1 MKRIGILLFVIVTFW
16 TIPNF
21 ADDSKRQR
29 IVKNVIERELG
40 SNTSYDVKSSF
51 FKDTIR
57 YQPFDSINVPQALR
71 AFNAL
76 QTDFCEN
83 CGEFVALFP
92 SGTKDFNPSL
102 LKEKDLA
109 KYELLAEKM
118 RNSLNEY
125 RTLID
130 FVQKYEP
137 YKQRRLD
144 ETYSKKNETGEVVEE
159 YHATYYFDKEDNL
172 VRYIWS
178 TVDEQKAVFSLINF
192 AKQSDFEFIENAL
205 EGSGIYFSKELIKF
219 IISDENNKY
228 PYEIVKKIQSQRK
241 RQLQTQLTR
250 NSNNNAQT
258 NVSSQIRQ
266 ESSSQNYTPP
276 ANRSTTSH
284 YKYNEHNVY
293 VVKKDICGATHTK
306 ESMDKYTKYAVHG
319 KTEEINYMLLRG
331 ELIVLR
337 KGEKV
342 IMVEPGFILSRVM
355 LQNGKTVYTDTE
367 NLTKL

>member
-1 MKRIGILLFVIVTFW
+1 M
-16 TIPNF
+16 
-21 ADDSKRQR
+21 
-29 IVKNVIERELG
+29 
-40 SNTSYDVKSSF
+40 
-51 FKDTIR
+51 
-57 YQPFDSINVPQALR
+57 
-71 AFNAL
+71 
-76 QTDFCEN
+76 
-83 CGEFVALFP
+83 
-92 SGTKDFNPSL
+92 
-102 LKEKDLA
+102 
-109 KYELLAEKM
+109 
-118 RNSLNEY
+118 
-125 RTLID
+125 
-130 FVQKYEP
+130 
-137 YKQRRLD
+137 
-144 ETYSKKNETGEVVEE
+144 
-159 YHATYYFDKEDNL
+159 
-172 VRYIWS
+172 
-178 TVDEQKAVFSLINF
+178 
-192 AKQSDFEFIENAL
+192 
-205 EGSGIYFSKELIKF
+205 
-219 IISDENNKY
+219 
-228 PYEIVKKIQSQRK
+228 VKKIQSQRK
-241 RQLQTQLTR
+241 KQLQTQLTR

-306 ESMDKYTKYAVHG
+306 ESMDKYTKYAVYG

>member
-1 MKRIGILLFVIVTFW
+1 MKRIGILLFAVFTFW

-21 ADDSKRQR
+21 ADESKRQR
-29 IVKNVIERELG
+29 AVKSVIERELG
-40 SNTSYDVKSSF
+40 SNISYDIKSSF

-57 YQPFDSINVPQALR
+57 YQPFDSINIPQALR
-71 AFNAL
+71 AYNAL
-76 QTDFCEN
+76 QNDFCEN
-83 CGEFVALFP
+83 CVEFVALFP

-102 LKEKDLA
+102 LKDKNLT
-109 KYELLAEKM
+109 KYELFAEKM

-130 FVQKYEP
+130 YVQRYEP

-144 ETYSKKNETGEVVEE
+144 ETYSKKNEIDEIIEE
-159 YHATYYFDKEDNL
+159 YHATYYFDDEDNL

-178 TVDEQKAVFSLINF
+178 TLDEQKAVFSLINF
-192 AKQSDFEFIENAL
+192 AKQNDFEFIEKVL

-219 IISDENNKY
+219 IISDENNRY
-228 PYEIVKKIQSQRK
+228 PYELVKKLQSQRK
-241 RQLQTQLTR
+241 KQLQVQQTR
-250 NSNNNAQT
+250 NLNNNAQT
-258 NVSSQIRQ
+258 NV
-266 ESSSQNYTPP
+266 SSQNYTPP

-284 YKYNEHNVY
+284 YKYNEHNIY
-293 VVKKDICGATHTK
+293 IVKKDICGATHTK
-306 ESMDKYTKYAVHG
+306 ESMDKYTKYAVYG

-342 IMVEPGFILSRVM
+342 IMVESGFILSRVM
-355 LQNGKTVYTDTE
+355 LQDGKTVYTDTE